1 MPKSYKKKKL
11 EYFDISVYVCFID
24 TFRYEPRH
32 DKTDKT
38 SVHPAKTQISLGW
51 YESSLGAHSLC
62 WFCHDVAHIMSTD
75 VLIFVSIIIFF
86 IFPMLTS

>member
-1 MPKSYKKKKL
+1 MFLYKKKKITKTKAVPTLPKVFRPITLDTHIIIFGLIMMPKSYKKKKL

-38 SVHPAKTQISLGW
+38 SVHPAKTQISLG
-51 YESSLGAHSLC
+51 
-62 WFCHDVAHIMSTD
+62 
-75 VLIFVSIIIFF
+75 
-86 IFPMLTS
+86 